1 MKTAL
6 KNQING
12 AARINMWETGKIIK
26 RTASAFSI
34 TPMEISTREDG
45 VKTGDTGKELS
56 GLQILRT
63 N

>member
-1 MKTAL
+1 
-6 KNQING
+6 
-12 AARINMWETGKIIK
+12 MWETGKIIK
-26 RTASAFSI
+26 KTASAFSI
-34 TPMEISTREDG
+34 NLMEISTREDG